1 MKLKATKK
9 QLVNETILAASLDL
23 NDTIE
28 RIENYKKQIN
38 TLQEELEEEEYEM
51 ATIEDDTE
59 DDEN

>member
-38 TLQEELEEEEYEM
+38 NLQEELEEEEYEM